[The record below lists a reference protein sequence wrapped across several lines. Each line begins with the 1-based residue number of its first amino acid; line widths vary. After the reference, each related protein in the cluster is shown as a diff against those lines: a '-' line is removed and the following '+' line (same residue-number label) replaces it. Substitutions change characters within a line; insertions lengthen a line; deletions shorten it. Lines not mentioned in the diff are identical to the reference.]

1 MQKTAYDMRISDWSS
16 DVCSSDLIGLDLAV
30 VESLDHGRNAAL
42 LDLGVD
48 LRAEVQHQRDV
59 LGLDVPDLPFAV
71 VVTHRE
77 TDRDRWLAILAI
89 QGRVDGRAL
98 AVAGEAGWFHV
109 DIDAVVVLQQLV
121 EIGRA
126 HV

>member
-1 MQKTAYDMRISDWSS
+1 MIRLPPRSTRTDT
-16 DVCSSDLIGLDLAV
+16 
-30 VESLDHGRNAAL
+30 L
-42 LDLGVD
+42 LPYTT
-48 LRAEVQHQRDV
+48 RFRS
-59 LGLDVPDLPFAV
+59 

-121 EIGRA
+121 GIAVDEHVLERRFELRHCHGRGFLQVLA
-126 HV
+126 QNELGDVGRVLVRQDLGIYHVL

>member
-1 MQKTAYDMRISDWSS
+1 MIRLPPRSTRTDT
-16 DVCSSDLIGLDLAV
+16 
-30 VESLDHGRNAAL
+30 L
-42 LDLGVD
+42 LPYTT
-48 LRAEVQHQRDV
+48 RFRS
-59 LGLDVPDLPFAV
+59 

-121 EIGRA
+121 RIAVDEHFLERRFELRNLRGQIGRA
-126 HV
+126 SCRERGCQYV